1 MTFKNLKIDLT
12 IVNFDQNFE
21 IWMYIR
27 NSEFQMHYNDIEDQ
41 KNEVGCVWNLSV
53 TRINL
58 VEI

>member
-27 NSEFQMHYNDIEDQ
+27 NSEFQMHYNIEDQ
-41 KNEVGCVWNLSV
+41 KNEVECVWNLSV
-53 TRINL
+53 TLINL

>member
-41 KNEVGCVWNLSV
+41 KNEVECVWNLSV